1 MTSYRAG
8 GMVPNY
14 PQGTEYYNHDQAK
27 IMAATYY
34 KLGSELYQQLLPQI
48 SIANPK
54 KEDVWQLWPAF
65 INLSFSCEIILKLF
79 YENDH
84 GCIRSGHRLYSDLFN
99 KLSEASQLIIS
110 DVTVNFIKTIY
121 QIDYTKNEFIEDLKK
136 SEKTFADE
144 RYVFEIKQ
152 NKIVGSLQCSFLN
165 EFSKALNILA
175 KNLQ

>member
-14 PQGTEYYNHDQAK
+14 PRGTEYYDHDQAK

-34 KLGSELYQQLLPQI
+34 KLGTELYQQLLPKI
-48 SIANPK
+48 NMDSPK
-54 KEDVWQLWPAF
+54 KEDIWKLWPAF
-65 INLSFSCEIILKLF
+65 VNLSFSCEIILKLF
-79 YENDH
+79 YENDYGH
-84 GCIRSGHRLYSDLFN
+84 IKSGHRLYSDLFN
-99 KLSEASQLIIS
+99 KLSDASQLIIS

-136 SEKTFADE
+136 SENIFAYE
-144 RYVFEIKQ
+144 RYAFEIKQ
-152 NKIVGSLQCSFLN
+152 NKEGVLQCSFLS

-175 KNLQ
+175 KSLQ